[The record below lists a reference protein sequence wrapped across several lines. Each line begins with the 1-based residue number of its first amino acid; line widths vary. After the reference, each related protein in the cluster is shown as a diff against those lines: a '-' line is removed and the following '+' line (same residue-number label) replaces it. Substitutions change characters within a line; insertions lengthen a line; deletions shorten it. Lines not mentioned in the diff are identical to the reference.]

1 LIAYFETS
9 ALVKLLIAE
18 PETPVVEVLWDE
30 TAGLV
35 TSRLTYHECRAALAV
50 AARTGRLTR
59 SALRAAK
66 AELERR
72 WRQFVRIEVAESVAR
87 AAGDLAEHHALRAYD
102 AVHLAS
108 ALEAGRGGSLLFV
121 SFDRTLLGAAR
132 RSGLAVAP
140 TV

>member
-9 ALVKLLIAE
+9 AVVKLLIAE
-18 PETPVVEVLWDE
+18 AETPNTEVLWDE

-35 TSRLTYHECRAALAV
+35 TSRLTYPECRAALAA

-66 AELERR
+66 SELERR
-72 WRQFVRIEVAESVAR
+72 WHQFVRVEVAEPVAR

-121 SFDRTLLGAAR
+121 SFDQTLLGAAR

-140 TV
+140 VA

>member
-9 ALVKLLIAE
+9 AVVKLLIAE
-18 PETPVVEVLWDE
+18 PETPDAEVLWDE

-35 TSRLTYHECRAALAV
+35 TSRLTYPECRAALAA
-50 AARTGRLTR
+50 AARAGRLTR
-59 SALRAAK
+59 SALREAK
-66 AELERR
+66 RELERR
-72 WRQFVRIEVAESVAR
+72 WRQFVRVEVGESVAR

-108 ALEAGRGGSLLFV
+108 ALEAGRGGTLLFV
-121 SFDRTLLGAAR
+121 SFDQTLSGAAR

>member
-1 LIAYFETS
+1 MIAYFETS

-18 PETPVVEVLWDE
+18 PETPDAEVLWDE

-35 TSRLTYHECRAALAV
+35 TSRLTYPECRAALA
-50 AARTGRLTR
+50 AATRAGRLTR

-72 WRQFVRIEVAESVAR
+72 WRQFVRVEVGESVAR
-87 AAGDLAEHHALRAYD
+87 AAGDLAERHALRAYD

-108 ALEAGRGGSLLFV
+108 ALEAGRGGALLFV
-121 SFDRTLLGAAR
+121 SFDQTLMGAAR

>member
-1 LIAYFETS
+1 MIAYFETS

-18 PETPVVEVLWDE
+18 PETSDAEVLWDE
-30 TAGLV
+30 AAGLV
-35 TSRLTYHECRAALAV
+35 TSELTYPECRAALA
-50 AARTGRLTR
+50 AATGAGRLTR

-72 WRQFVRIEVAESVAR
+72 WCQFVRVEVGESVAR
-87 AAGDLAEHHALRAYD
+87 AAGDLAEHHALQAYD

-108 ALEAGRGGSLLFV
+108 ALEAGRGGALLFV
-121 SFDRTLLGAAR
+121 SFDQTLMGAAR

>member
-1 LIAYFETS
+1 MIAYFETS
-9 ALVKLLIAE
+9 ALVKLLVAE
-18 PETPVVEVLWDE
+18 PETPAAEVLWDE
-30 TAGLV
+30 AAGLV
-35 TSRLTYHECRAALAV
+35 TSRLTYPECRAALAA
-50 AARTGRLTR
+50 AARVERLTR

-72 WRQFVRIEVAESVAR
+72 WRQFIRVEVAEPVAR

-121 SFDRTLLGAAR
+121 SFDQTLLGAAR
-132 RSGLAVAP
+132 RSGLPVAP
-140 TV
+140 VV

>member
-18 PETPVVEVLWDE
+18 PETPDVEVLWDE

-35 TSRLTYHECRAALAV
+35 TSRLTYPECRAALA
-50 AARTGRLTR
+50 AAAKAGRLTR
-59 SALRAAK
+59 SALRTAK

-72 WRQFVRIEVAESVAR
+72 WRQFVRVEVGESVAR

-108 ALEAGRGGSLLFV
+108 ALEAGRGGLILFV
-121 SFDRTLLGAAR
+121 SFDQTLLGAAR

-140 TV
+140 AG